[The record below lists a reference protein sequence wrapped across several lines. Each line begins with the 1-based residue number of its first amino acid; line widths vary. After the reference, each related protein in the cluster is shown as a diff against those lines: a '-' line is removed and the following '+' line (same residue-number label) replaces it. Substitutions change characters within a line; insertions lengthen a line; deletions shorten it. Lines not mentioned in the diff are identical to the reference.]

1 MELRPGI
8 TIDTQRLAGFC
19 RAHSIRRLSVFG
31 SVLRDD
37 FAPKSDVDVL
47 VEFEPGVAPG
57 LLRLAAMELELSGLF
72 GGRDVDIR
80 TYEDLSR
87 RIRDRVRAMA
97 APLYDAA

>member
-1 MELRPGI
+1 MELRPGV
-8 TIDTQRLAGFC
+8 TIDAQRLARFC
-19 RAHSIRRLSVFG
+19 RTHAIRRLSVFG

-37 FAPKSDVDVL
+37 FAPTSDVDVL

-57 LLRLAAMELELSGLF
+57 LVRLASMELELSGLF

-87 RIRDRVRAMA
+87 RIRDRVRATA